1 LRLPRNVEAGSLDWS
16 WAQLGFRAEGPADF
30 FLGFRF
36 VCAAVAGATEDG
48 GSAAMDDCG
57 ARAEGGVFGFSY
69 RQGFGGSLPLPFVP
83 L

>member
-36 VCAAVAGATEDG
+36 GVRFVGAAVAGATEDG

-57 ARAEGGVFGFSY
+57 AIAES
-69 RQGFGGSLPLPFVP
+69 
-83 L
+83 